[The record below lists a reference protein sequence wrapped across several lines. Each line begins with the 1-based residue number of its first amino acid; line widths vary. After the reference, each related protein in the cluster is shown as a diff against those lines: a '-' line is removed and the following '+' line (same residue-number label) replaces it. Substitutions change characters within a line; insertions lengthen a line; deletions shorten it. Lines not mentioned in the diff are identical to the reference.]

1 MARGIRVGL
10 TGGIGSGKST
20 VAAFLGKLGAF
31 VIDADAISRSTTATG
46 GAAVASI
53 AEAFGQS
60 VIGRDGALDRAR
72 MRDIAFKDPG
82 ARKRLEAIIHPLVGD
97 AITEATKRADE
108 LSAPC
113 VVYDIP
119 LLIESAHWRQSLE
132 TVLVVDCAESTQ
144 ITRVCAR
151 NGLSGEEVRAVIA
164 AQANRIKR
172 LRGADHVIC
181 NDGLTLLQLEGLV
194 YQMRGQFGL

>member
-1 MARGIRVGL
+1 MNRGLRVGL

-46 GAAVASI
+46 GAAIASI

-60 VIGRDGALDRAR
+60 VIGPDGALDRVR
-72 MRDIAFKDPG
+72 MREIAFKDPG

-97 AITEATKRADE
+97 AIAKATQQADE
-108 LSAPC
+108 ESTPC

-119 LLIESAHWRQSLE
+119 LLIESAHWRQRLE
-132 TVLVVDCAESTQ
+132 TVLVVDCAENTQ
-144 ITRVCAR
+144 ITRVCER
-151 NGLSGEEVRAVIA
+151 NGLSSEEVRAVIA
-164 AQANRIKR
+164 AQASRITR
-172 LRGADHVIC
+172 LCGADHVIC